1 MAGDRETLS
10 ARSAS
15 VRESVLESARDI
27 RRHRLL
33 GLVVNVTPSALWL
46 GVFFVVPLAVM
57 FVYSFGERGAFGTVD
72 LSPAALG
79 LQQYATFFVPDGA
92 TLLEATW
99 YTIAYVLE
107 WFVPGDTTLA
117 ATEPTPYVQLTVR
130 SINYGILTTLICFL
144 MGYPIAYY
152 LAQHVSERR
161 RNLMLALIVL
171 PYWASYLVR
180 VYAIQLLLSK
190 NGLIPSLMVTL
201 RLADTRP
208 QLLYT
213 DASVIVGLVYIWLP
227 FMVLPV
233 YSSIENLD
241 FELHEAAMD
250 LGADRLRAFTRV
262 TLPLSMPGVVA
273 GSVLV
278 FIPSVGAFVIP
289 SLLGGTSTATVG
301 EFIASQFGSAGNWPL
316 GAAASFILMVIML
329 GAIGLYQRG
338 AGGDML

>member
-1 MAGDRETLS
+1 MAGDHETLA
-10 ARSAS
+10 ARTAA
-15 VRESVLESARDI
+15 VRDSVLDSARDL

-33 GLVVNVTPSALWL
+33 GLVVNISPSALWL
-46 GVFFVVPLAVM
+46 GVFFVIPLGVM
-57 FVYSFGERGAFGTVD
+57 LVYSFGERGAFGVVD
-72 LSPAALG
+72 LGIGALG
-79 LQQYATFFVPDGA
+79 VQQYSTFFVPDGA

-99 YTIAYVLE
+99 YTVAWVLE
-107 WFVPGDTTLA
+107 WFIPGDATLA
-117 ATEPTPYVQLTVR
+117 STDPTPYVQLTVR
-130 SINYGILTTLICFL
+130 SIDYGIITTLICLL

-152 LAQHVSERR
+152 LAQYVSERR
-161 RNLMLALIVL
+161 RNLMIALIVL

-190 NGLIPSLMVTL
+190 NGLIPSLLVFLGM
-201 RLADTRP
+201 ADTPP

-213 DASVIVGLVYIWLP
+213 DASVVIGLVYIWLP

-250 LGADRLRAFTRV
+250 LGADRVRAFLRV

-289 SLLGGTSTATVG
+289 ELLGGPSTVTIG
-301 EFIASQFGSAGNWPL
+301 KFIADQFGAAGNWPL
-316 GAAASFILMVIML
+316 GAAASFVLMVIML
-329 GAIGLYQRG
+329 ASIGLYQRY